1 MTTPLSVPL
10 SLPELR
16 AAVESGRVFRYV
28 YFWGHTAKSA
38 VVDKACLSQWW
49 PASFTLDGVTYAS
62 AEMYMMAEK
71 ARLMGDD
78 ETRAQILAAPD
89 AKTVKAFGR
98 AVRNYDESVWAR
110 ERFDVV
116 TRGSVAKFGQNADL
130 RAFLVGTALGDDGA
144 VLVEAAPNDAVW
156 GIGVAESDPRARD
169 PREWP
174 GTNLLG
180 FALMRA
186 RASLVESA
194 RVA

>member
-1 MTTPLSVPL
+1 MTLAMPL
-10 SLPELR
+10 SLADLR
-16 AAVESGRVFRYV
+16 AAVEGGRAFRYV

-49 PASFTLDGVTYAS
+49 PASFTLDGVRYAS

-78 ETRAQILAAPD
+78 DTRAKILAATDP
-89 AKTVKAFGR
+89 KTVKALGR

-116 TRGSVAKFGQNADL
+116 TRGSVAKFGENADL
-130 RAFLVGTALGDDGA
+130 LAFLVSTHDAI
-144 VLVEAAPNDAVW
+144 LVEAAPNDAVW
-156 GIGVAESDPRARD
+156 GIGVAESDPRARA

-186 RASLVESA
+186 RATLTERALVP
-194 RVA
+194 